1 MTVGTD
7 RSNTGGG
14 QDRPNDTGA
23 DPNLPGDQRTIARW
37 FNTDAYVVQPL
48 GTWGNTR
55 RNTVIGPG
63 ILNVDTSIIRNFR
76 IRSKTL
82 QFRLEAFNALNIPN
96 WDDPN
101 TVLTNSLYG
110 TINRTRKPMREL
122 QLGVKFVF

>member
-1 MTVGTD
+1 MAQPRSCRAHRPCCRPCHLARRPLTRASAPWPDCTVRAT
-7 RSNTGGG
+7 
-14 QDRPNDTGA
+14 A
-23 DPNLPGDQRTIARW
+23 
-37 FNTDAYVVQPL
+37 
-48 GTWGNTR
+48 
-55 RNTVIGPG
+55 VIGPG

-76 IRSKTL
+76 VWSKSL

-101 TVLTNSLYG
+101 TTLTNPLYG